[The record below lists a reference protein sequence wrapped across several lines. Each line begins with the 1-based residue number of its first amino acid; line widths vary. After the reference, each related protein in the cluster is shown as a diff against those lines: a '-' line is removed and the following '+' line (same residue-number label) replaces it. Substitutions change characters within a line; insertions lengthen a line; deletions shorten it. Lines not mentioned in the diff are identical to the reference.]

1 MISCKGYNVNLETA
15 VVAILVFCRMSHINS
30 IQGLS
35 GIKAISKCE
44 VNPTSGFQDIAFTSN
59 CEQMDGQTDGRT
71 DGQPDRRTEQGH
83 SIIDGRIKKRL

>member
-44 VNPTSGFQDIAFTSN
+44 VNPTSGFQDIAFTSKSRVSYHDPGFLFSATYPS
-59 CEQMDGQTDGRT
+59 ML
-71 DGQPDRRTEQGH
+71 
-83 SIIDGRIKKRL
+83 KKHYNG